1 MALGI
6 EDYALIGDCETA
18 ALVGRDGSLDWLC
31 VPRFDSPACFAA
43 LLGTPEHGRWLL
55 APLEQASSVRRRYRG
70 ETLIL
75 ETEFQ
80 TPTGTAVVIDCMPPR
95 TARAQIVRVV
105 VGLQG
110 EVRFRL
116 ELVVRFDY
124 GSLVP
129 WVRRV
134 EDGLTAV
141 GGPDALHLAT
151 PISLRGEDFR
161 TVGEFTVGAGDRVPF
176 VLRWHASYEERPPAQ
191 SADALLKETERWWSE
206 WSARCRFAG
215 EWREPV
221 LRSLI
226 TLKALTYAPTGGLV
240 AAPTT
245 SLPEHLGGVRNWDY
259 RFCWLRDATF
269 SLYALMMGGYV
280 EEARAWRQWLVR
292 AVAGQ
297 PSQANILYGVT
308 GERRLREFEID

>member
-1 MALGI
+1 MPLGI
-6 EDYALIGDCETA
+6 EDYAMIGDCETA

-55 APLEQASSVRRRYRG
+55 APRDRVTGVHRRYRG

-75 ETEFQ
+75 ETEFE
-80 TPTGTAVVIDCMPPR
+80 TDTGSAVVIDCMPPR
-95 TARAQIVRVV
+95 TARPEVIRVV
-105 VGLQG
+105 AGRQG
-110 EVRFRL
+110 EVRFHL
-116 ELVVRFDY
+116 ELVMRFDY

-141 GGPDALHLAT
+141 AGPDALHLAT
-151 PISLRGEDFR
+151 PVALRGEDFR
-161 TVGEFTVGAGDRVPF
+161 TRADFTVRAGERVPF
-176 VLRWHASYEERPPAQ
+176 VLGWHASYEERPPARN
-191 SADALLKETERWWSE
+191 ADELLEETERWWRE
-206 WSARCRFAG
+206 WAARCRYDG

-245 SLPEHLGGVRNWDY
+245 SLPEQPGGVRNWDY

-280 EEARAWRQWLVR
+280 E
-292 AVAGQ
+292 
-297 PSQANILYGVT
+297 
-308 GERRLREFEID
+308 